1 MERRVMRDGDATWL
15 DTVSI
20 LALWI
25 VCVLVL
31 ACVVRMALA

>member
-1 MERRVMRDGDATWL
+1 MRDNEATWL

-31 ACVVRMALA
+31 AFIVRMALA

>member
-1 MERRVMRDGDATWL
+1 MRDGDATWL

-25 VCVLVL
+25 VGVLVL
-31 ACVVRMALA
+31 AFVVRMALA

>member
-1 MERRVMRDGDATWL
+1 MRDGEASWL

-31 ACVVRMALA
+31 AFIVRMALA

>member
-1 MERRVMRDGDATWL
+1 MRDSEATWL
-15 DTVSI
+15 ETVSI
-20 LALWI
+20 LSLWV